1 MLSRRARGTQRKCIW
16 IVALA
21 CVCVACSRSEAD
33 NKLSDYLQRLARV
46 LEIDVPAAAG
56 QPPAKMPAP
65 RELRVELVAPKI
77 DLLEF
82 LRLADCHLQR
92 LVAAHNSSLGKL
104 AQPSQ
109 RLIYELEFLQHGAPC
124 AALLQA
130 AGRDDLAQKLADVLR
145 HKQSQLPTVI
155 WQATLGAS
163 EMRAF
168 WQAPAALG
176 DYPAATASQVPM
188 AAARLLHRAERW
200 LSGDWKV
207 NAAALENDLRVL
219 KTGDGGAL
227 LRSWQL
233 LADELGR
240 GTLLL
245 QNRLAK
251 RPLCF
256 NGQPN
261 RRARILFNVVQQ
273 KFIAEVQPWTVE
285 LNRRRYELL
294 PAITQLE
301 QTLASAEPVSYRR
314 WRQQRDQQFS
324 AAFAAPRLHVDALQ
338 PLFKQC
344 GLTPGTAN

>member
-1 MLSRRARGTQRKCIW
+1 M
-16 IVALA
+16 
-21 CVCVACSRSEAD
+21 CVACGRSGPEAT
-33 NKLSDYLQRLARV
+33 LSDYLQRLSRV
-46 LEIDVPAAAG
+46 LEIEVPAAAA
-56 QPPAKMPAP
+56 QTLPKMPAP
-65 RELRVELVAPKI
+65 RELRVELAQPKI

-92 LVAAHNSSLGKL
+92 LVAARNSSLGKL

-130 AGRDDLAQKLADVLR
+130 AGRDDLAQKLAEVLR
-145 HKQSQLPTVI
+145 QKSEQLPTVI

-163 EMRAF
+163 EMRDF
-168 WQAPAALG
+168 WHAPNTLG
-176 DYPAATASQVPM
+176 DYPAATASEVPM
-188 AAARLLHRAERW
+188 AMARLLHRTERW
-200 LSGDWKV
+200 LGGDSQV
-207 NAAALENDLRVL
+207 NGIALERDLQLL

-227 LRSWQL
+227 LRAWQL
-233 LADELGR
+233 LAEELGR

-245 QNRLAK
+245 QNRLAE

-261 RRARILFNVVQQ
+261 RRARILLNVIQQ
-273 KFIAEVQPWTVE
+273 KFVAELQPWAVD

-301 QTLASAEPVSYRR
+301 QTLASAEPTSYRR
-314 WRQQRDQQFS
+314 WRRQRDQQFS
-324 AAFAAPRLHVDALQ
+324 VAFAAPKQHVAALQ
-338 PLFKQC
+338 PLLEQC
-344 GLTPGTAN
+344 GLAPGKAQ